1 VGKANK
7 SEMKE
12 WNPHELLLEEASH
25 RRGWSFGRILSGFH
39 HTTVSRLS
47 VYVDSQTREW
57 KETPVLLLLHAIYV
71 FFSSFPSPCSSIACW
86 RNSVLF
92 YQSLVRILRNIRF
105 IYLPYSL
112 SGHIEPI

>member
-71 FFSSFPSPCSSIACW
+71 FFFFFSLP
-86 RNSVLF
+86 LF
-92 YQSLVRILRNIRF
+92 LHCLLAQQRF
-105 IYLPYSL
+105 ILSVSRAHIEKYKVYLPSL
-112 SGHIEPI
+112 